1 MATDIAFFAHKPIG
15 LSKLSKKPCTLLN
28 AARHNL
34 REIQAELGANH
45 GIDATK
51 SASNEVLAGPRVAAE
66 VVERARQLEQA
77 AGVVHKRP
85 DYCQAIEAVFSLHAD
100 TPIDQTKYFADCIRW
115 AEQAYKMPV
124 LSAVVHKDQTAPHM
138 HLLLLPLVNGQYVGS
153 APASKP
159 ETRRLSADFFEM
171 VAGPAG
177 LKRSNARF
185 MGQTKKN
192 ATARVLE
199 ALGADRVATLWAS
212 IQPLV
217 AQAVSK
223 DPTPWV
229 GALGIP
235 LEALRTNP
243 TQQAPNPTPIGFK
256 QADTNPIGIAKADIN
271 PIGIAKTPP
280 KAPHES
286 NPILCRVHLTNTR
299 VEQARDAESQAIE
312 RHRIKAKPLQAAPAI
327 VVQDDGVQ
335 RVRDEYAHALPDY
348 D

>member
-1 MATDIAFFAHKPIG
+1 MAIENVIFSHKSIG
-15 LSKLSKKPCTLLN
+15 TSRLSKKPCTLLN

-34 REIQAELGANH
+34 REIQAEMGANH

-51 SASNEVLAGPRVAAE
+51 SASNKVLAGPSVAAE

-85 DYCQAIEAVFSLHAD
+85 DYCQAIEAVFSLHIGAQVD
-100 TPIDQTKYFADCIRW
+100 HAKYFADCIRW
-115 AEQAYKMPV
+115 AHQAYKMPV
-124 LSAVVHKDQTAPHM
+124 LSAVVHKDQSAPHM

-153 APASKP
+153 APASKA
-159 ETRRLSADFFEM
+159 ETRRLSAHFFEV

-177 LKRSNARF
+177 LRRSNARF
-185 MGQTKKN
+185 MGQIKRN
-192 ATARVLE
+192 ATAKVLE
-199 ALGADRVATLWAS
+199 ALDAGTVAASWAA

-243 TQQAPNPTPIGFK
+243 IGIAK
-256 QADTNPIGIAKADIN
+256 PKVNPIGIEK
-271 PIGIAKTPP
+271 KPP

-286 NPILCRVHLTNTR
+286 NPNLCRVHLTNNR
-299 VEQARDAESQAIE
+299 IEQAKEAQTKAIE
-312 RHRIKAKPLQAAPAI
+312 RQKNKLQQPKVQPAT
-327 VVQDDGVQ
+327 VVQDDGLL
-335 RVRDEYAHALPDY
+335 RVRDEDAQVMPEY